1 VKYSQKGWSQVKIA
15 KNLKCSRCCVQYTLK
30 RFVETGATN
39 IVKKTG
45 RNRITT
51 ERDDRKIERISL
63 KNRKKSSSAVA
74 SDFNKDEIHKISSRT
89 VRRRLNEVG
98 LKGRR
103 ARKKPWLSAD
113 NIKTRLAWAK
123 NHKNWTTNDWVGGLW
138 SDETYIEVNSY

>member
-1 VKYSQKGWSQVKIA
+1 M
-15 KNLKCSRCCVQYTLK
+15 KCSRYCVQNTLK
-30 RFVETGATN
+30 RFVETGVHRN
-39 IVKKTG
+39 SKKPG

-89 VRRRLNEVG
+89 VRKRLNEAG
-98 LKGRR
+98 LEGRR

-113 NIKTRLAWAK
+113 NIKNRLAWAK
-123 NHKNWTTNDWVGGLW
+123 NHQKWTTNDWARVLW
-138 SDETYIEVNSY
+138 SDETYIEVNSFKVYLL